1 MKCPI
6 CGNYYNEKKYTKC
19 VQCFPCIKEKQKSQ
33 DTKEITDT
41 LNQGQLSMVYGEMI
55 DNG

>member
-6 CGNYYNEKKYTKC
+6 CGNYYNEKKHTKC
-19 VQCFPCIKEKQKSQ
+19 VQCFPCIKEKPKSQ

-41 LNQGQLSMVYGEMI
+41 FNQGQLSMVYGEMI